1 MTFRDRVEAG
11 QLLARQLRHLEG
23 ATPLVLGLPRGGV
36 PVAFEVAEALHAPLD
51 VWVVRKV
58 GAPEQPE
65 LGLGAVAEGGVV
77 FIDPRIQRMV
87 GVPDGELEALVER
100 KRREVAERVGR
111 FRPPG
116 LPRQSLE
123 GRTVVLVDDGIA
135 TGGTVRAVLQGLR
148 QAGVRRIVLA
158 IPVAARQTLETLRP
172 LVEEVVCLEPAENLW
187 AIGAWYADFRQVTD
201 EEVLGLLEESARRR
215 EPVADAT
222 HGKPVH
228 AEEVLVD
235 AGEVALPGTLSLPEQ
250 ARGLVLFAHGSGSS
264 RHSPRNRRVA
274 AALQRRG
281 LATLLFDLLTS
292 AEEDID
298 RFTGELRFDVQLLAH
313 RLGRAVDWAAK
324 DPRTAWLRV
333 GLFGSST
340 GAAAA
345 LTVAATHPERIAAVV
360 SRGGRPDLASG
371 YLSFVQA
378 PTLLLVGGADEV
390 VLGLNERAAAALK
403 CPVRVEVIAGATHLF
418 EERGALDR
426 VAELAADWFSRLSLA
441 EPQETPPAEGPHPG
455 A

>member
-11 QLLARQLRHLEG
+11 QLLARRLRHLEG
-23 ATPLVLGLPRGGV
+23 AEPLVLGLPRGGV

-58 GAPEQPE
+58 GAPDQPE
-65 LGLGAVAEGGVV
+65 LGMGAVAEGGAV
-77 FIDPRIQRMV
+77 FVDPHIQRLV
-87 GVPDGELEALVER
+87 GVTDAELEALVER

-116 LPRQSLE
+116 HPRPRLE

-158 IPVAARQTLETLRP
+158 TPVAARQTLEALRP

-187 AIGAWYADFRQVTD
+187 AIGAWYADFRQVAD

-215 EPVADAT
+215 EPVPETAP
-222 HGKPVH
+222 GKPISTG
-228 AEEVLVD
+228 EVLVD
-235 AGEVALPGTLSLPEQ
+235 AGEVALPGTLSLPEG

-264 RHSPRNRRVA
+264 RHSLRNRRVA
-274 AALQRRG
+274 AQLQRRG

-298 RFTGELRFDVQLLAH
+298 RYTGELRFDVQLLAH
-313 RLGRAVDWAAK
+313 RLGRAVDWASK
-324 DPRTAWLRV
+324 DVRTAGLSV

-360 SRGGRPDLASG
+360 SRGGRPDLAAG

-378 PTLLLVGGADEV
+378 PTLLIVGGADEV

-403 CPVRVEVIAGATHLF
+403 CPVRVEVIPGATHLF

-426 VAELAADWFSRLSLA
+426 VAALAADWFSRLALPGVDAS
-441 EPQETPPAEGPHPG
+441 PGAEGSHPT